1 MRVCVMGGVSCSY
14 VLSLGRKSEEI
25 VRLFNIIFEAHIF
38 EAHIFEAHI
47 FEAHLADAI
56 HFSSLHLV

>member
-1 MRVCVMGGVSCSY
+1 MGGVSCSY

-38 EAHIFEAHI
+38 EAH
-47 FEAHLADAI
+47 LADAI